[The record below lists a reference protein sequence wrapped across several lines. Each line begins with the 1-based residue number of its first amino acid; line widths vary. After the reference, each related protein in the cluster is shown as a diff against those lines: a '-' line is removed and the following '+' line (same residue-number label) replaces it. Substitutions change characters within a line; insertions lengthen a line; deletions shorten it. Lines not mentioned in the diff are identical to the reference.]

1 MQDADID
8 RIVLE
13 YCKKR
18 GCVTSSGYLCKR
30 EGHLQDRKSSGFCR
44 FARTEALLRQ
54 EAGVDAMALAPQ
66 RLHVNSNGIVENVLY
81 SLADHSPKQYADSFH
96 RLAAWVDNSLD
107 QYRVRRTR
115 LMWHAGCINKAGSW
129 TSCQPSPA
137 MPAHPVL
144 MQNASTVSAWP
155 PSQA

>member
-1 MQDADID
+1 MVNIIP
-8 RIVLE
+8 RI
-13 YCKKR
+13 
-18 GCVTSSGYLCKR
+18 GT
-30 EGHLQDRKSSGFCR
+30 HLVRDLCR

-107 QYRVRRTR
+107 LYRVCRTK
-115 LMWHAGCINKAGSW
+115 LHVAGCINKNCVMW
-129 TSCQPSPA
+129 TPY
-137 MPAHPVL
+137 
-144 MQNASTVSAWP
+144 
-155 PSQA
+155 